1 MPTLDRWTAA
11 HPAAAT
17 IYLCEIARNE
27 AILAYWR
34 KSRKTAR

>member
-1 MPTLDRWTAA
+1 VPKLNRTDAA

-27 AILAYWR
+27 AIKRYWR
-34 KSRKTAR
+34 AVR

>member
-1 MPTLDRWTAA
+1 MPATLPRVVAA

-27 AILAYWR
+27 AIVAYW
-34 KSRKTAR
+34 KSRR